1 MTFPSRKP
9 NFLLVQP
16 DSLEQRY
23 RAKTDDELLALEA
36 DRDSLVPEARALVAQ
51 ELAHRGLAVRR
62 PPTHVESDTVL
73 HRIAA
78 MLRAL
83 KFGGLLLINV
93 VVAIIGTAILET
105 SIGRLFP
112 AHSVVTVLWKE
123 WILSLTCAASIGFW
137 MWHRWRSDAA
147 KWTWVLPA
155 VWFGVKFLLAIGSGA
170 VGFQFFGTGWADGN
184 RLARWNFSL
193 FTIPVVRGV
202 AYSLGAYLA
211 AFVCATYSSSKSI
224 VPPTTSDC

>member
-1 MTFPSRKP
+1 
-9 NFLLVQP
+9 VQP
-16 DSLEQRY
+16 DSLERLY
-23 RAKTDDELLALEA
+23 RTKTDDELLALDA
-36 DRDSLVPEARALVAQ
+36 NRDSLVSEARALVAQ

-62 PPTHVESDTVL
+62 PPTHVESDTML
-73 HRIAA
+73 HRSAA

-123 WILSLTCAASIGFW
+123 WILSITCAASIGFW
-137 MWHRWRSDAA
+137 MWHRWRRDAA

-155 VWFGVKFLLAIGSGA
+155 VWFGGKFLLAIGSGA
-170 VGFQFFGTGWADGN
+170 VGFQFSGTGWVNGN
-184 RLARWNFSL
+184 RLARWNFLL
-193 FTIPVVRGV
+193 FTIPFVRGV

-211 AFVCATYSSSKSI
+211 SLVHATYRSTESM
-224 VPPTTSDC
+224 VPPTTGDC